1 MHVQELANVCHVDP
15 IIADILMDRGM
26 DEVVR
31 AQDFLYGRTHLFH
44 DPLSMQD
51 MDRAVSRIWR
61 AVEHGEN
68 ILIVGDSDA
77 DGITATAVLLQYL
90 RSIGAKVKY
99 HIPANDTIQQ
109 FWHGE
114 QADILHG
121 VDLIIT
127 VDTGISAVSG
137 GAFPNSI
144 DIVVTDHHEC
154 KKQLPAAY
162 AVIDPK
168 RSDDAYP
175 FPSLSGAGVALKVV
189 CAMAARNGDP
199 QAEFERY
206 CDMVAIGTVADA
218 MPLIDENRY
227 IVKQGLM
234 RMQKRQRM
242 GVDMLLRSAGYNFNR
257 PITASGTGFVI
268 APRLNAAGRI
278 GRSDLAVE
286 LLCTD
291 NHAQARTLAEKLSQF
306 NRERQQMESVAVETA
321 SAIVEKEID
330 WEKEPLILLRVED
343 WPTGIPGIVASRL
356 VDRYAVPCIIVS
368 FTDGIGRGSGR
379 SIKGFDIF
387 SAIQDCASCLTEFG
401 GHELAAGF
409 TVEEAGFGEFKKRML
424 RQADENR
431 LRDGRRPMLPIV
443 GELSASQVTMELAR
457 QLQLLEP
464 FGMENPQ
471 PLFVTKEVLLDE
483 LMPLANTRHMR
494 FSLKKDGRTFTGL
507 MFGHSLRELRCTAGD
522 LVDIVYALDI
532 NVGKSGEHLQ
542 LIVKKIEVSQCCLTP
557 GYEAEYER
565 FMAGDSD
572 DLPEQA
578 VPDRKDIIDVYS
590 YLLRT
595 MGEADVS
602 VPRYQTV
609 MARRI
614 SRAFGKPFNYSQLM
628 LSLQVLCELKMVEL
642 SSVGKQIQVRV
653 NCCNEKK
660 NLTQSALWRRLKG

>member
-1 MHVQELANVCHVDP
+1 MHIQKLADACCIDP
-15 IIADILMDRGM
+15 IIADILAERGV
-26 DEVVR
+26 DDVTR
-31 AQDFLYGRTHLFH
+31 AQDFLYGQTHLFH
-44 DPLSMQD
+44 DPFSMRD
-51 MDRAVSRIWR
+51 MDRAVSRIWQ
-61 AVEHGEN
+61 AVDQEEN

-77 DGITATAVLLQYL
+77 DGITATTVLLQYL
-90 RSIGAKVKY
+90 RAVGAKVNY
-99 HIPANDTIQQ
+99 YIPANDAIQH
-109 FWHGE
+109 FWHGDDAE
-114 QADILHG
+114 KLHG
-121 VDLIIT
+121 VDLIVT
-127 VDTGISAVSG
+127 VDTGISVMLG
-137 GAFPNSI
+137 GTFPKDI
-144 DIVVTDHHEC
+144 DIIITDHHEC

-168 RSDDAYP
+168 RTDDGYE
-175 FPSLSGAGVALKVV
+175 FSSLSGAGVALKVV
-189 CAMAARNGDP
+189 CAMAARRGDE
-199 QAEFERY
+199 QAEFMRY

-218 MPLIDENRY
+218 MPLMDENRY
-227 IVKQGLM
+227 IVKQGLAQL
-234 RMQKRQRM
+234 QKHQRV

-257 PITASGTGFVI
+257 PITASSTGFVI

-286 LLCTD
+286 LLCAE
-291 NHAQARTLAEKLSQF
+291 NHAQARTLAEKLSQL
-306 NRERQQMESVAVETA
+306 NRDRQHMESVAVEAA
-321 SAIVEKEID
+321 SAMVEKEID
-330 WEKEPLILLRVED
+330 WEKDSLILLRVED

-368 FTDGIGRGSGR
+368 FADGIGRGSGR
-379 SIKGFDIF
+379 SVKGFDIF
-387 SAIQDCASCLTEFG
+387 SAIQDCSYCLTEFG

-409 TVEEAGFGEFKKRML
+409 TVEETKFEEFKNQML
-424 RQADENR
+424 KWADENR
-431 LRDGRRPMLPIV
+431 LKYGRRPMLPIAC
-443 GELSASQVTMELAR
+443 ELSASQITMELAR

-471 PLFVTKEVLLDE
+471 PLFVTKEVLLEE
-483 LMPLANTRHMR
+483 LMPLANARHMR

-507 MFGHSLRELRCTAGD
+507 MFGHSLRELCCTAGD
-522 LVDIVYALDI
+522 PVDIVYALDI
-532 NVGKSGEHLQ
+532 NVGKDGECLQ
-542 LIVKKIEVSQCCLTP
+542 LIVKKIEVSACCLTP

-565 FMAGDSD
+565 FMTGDTE

-578 VPDRKDIIDVYS
+578 IPDRKDIIDVYS

-628 LSLQVLCELKMVEL
+628 LSLQVLSELKMVEL
-642 SSVGKQIQVRV
+642 SAVGKQIQIRV